1 MQYIEKT
8 ESVIDNSTGEVLSQ
22 QSKIIHVRPIDP
34 EPDYIKLYIGDLGRL
49 NSLTPAATEI
59 LLYIAA
65 TVDYDGF
72 VSLTAHKKA
81 RIALTCGCSPKT
93 IRNAIVEYVK
103 SGLLTRVGRA
113 EYELNPHLFAKGKWR
128 TIRER
133 RKKFISKIVYG
144 GPEGRVIE
152 TEALEE
158 TADEPK

>member
-8 ESVIDNSTGEVLSQ
+8 ETFIDNSTGEVLSQ
-22 QSKIIHVRPIDP
+22 QSKVINVRPLEP

-65 TVDYDGF
+65 SVDYDGF

-93 IRNAIVEYVK
+93 IKNAIIEYVK
-103 SGLLTRVGRA
+103 LGLLIRVGRA
-113 EYELNPHLFAKGKWR
+113 EYELNPHVFAKGKWR
-128 TIRER
+128 AIRER
-133 RKKFISKIVYG
+133 RKKFMAKIIYG
-144 GPEGRVIE
+144 GSEGRTIE
-152 TEALEE
+152 TEVI
-158 TADEPK
+158 DEPAQ